1 MTALYVTEPNDE
13 GMVAVITDDPCSACG
28 WPETVLHVWPDRE
41 THERGC
47 PSCETVWGGLL

>member
-28 WPETVLHVWPDRE
+28 WPETVLHVWPDQE